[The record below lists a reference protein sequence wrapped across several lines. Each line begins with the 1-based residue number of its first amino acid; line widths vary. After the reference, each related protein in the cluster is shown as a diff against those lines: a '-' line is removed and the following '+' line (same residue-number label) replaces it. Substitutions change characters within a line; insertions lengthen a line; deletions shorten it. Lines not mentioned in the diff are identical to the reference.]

1 MFALELGLNYSQIG
15 VFDSARGVVGVVISL
30 LGGYLAD
37 VFGKRRWF
45 LGFSLISLG
54 IFTALLGF
62 SKTYFAVLVLLA
74 VGGIGNSLWH
84 PFALPMLKR
93 VFPQRRALATAIH
106 DAGANSFHGLSPIV
120 VGALLGF
127 LGWKYVVGLHLWPG
141 LLMGIVIVLTMPRVD
156 GVPSQRDSS
165 KRYSGNWRA
174 GILFNKAFLTA
185 GGVSAFL
192 TMGRLAL
199 FTFLPLFLAFELGL
213 DSPSQ
218 GIYMGIMTISG
229 ALMAPVAGNL
239 SDRFGLRAVLVITIC
254 VATVFAVSLA
264 FAEVGFLLYV
274 IIALLGMAL
283 FSTRSLLLVFA
294 MSVTPD
300 EMGGSSVGAIF
311 STNRFFGVF
320 SPIIAGVIA
329 DVYGLRPVF
338 YFIGGLLF
346 AGIIMLLLIKP
357 KKLVPTT

>member
-1 MFALELGLNYSQIG
+1 
-15 VFDSARGVVGVVISL
+15 
-30 LGGYLAD
+30 
-37 VFGKRRWF
+37 
-45 LGFSLISLG
+45 
-54 IFTALLGF
+54 
-62 SKTYFAVLVLLA
+62 
-74 VGGIGNSLWH
+74 
-84 PFALPMLKR
+84 
-93 VFPQRRALATAIH
+93 
-106 DAGANSFHGLSPIV
+106 
-120 VGALLGF
+120 
-127 LGWKYVVGLHLWPG
+127 
-141 LLMGIVIVLTMPRVD
+141 
-156 GVPSQRDSS
+156 
-165 KRYSGNWRA
+165 
-174 GILFNKAFLTA
+174 
-185 GGVSAFL
+185 
-192 TMGRLAL
+192 MGRLAL
-199 FTFLPLFLAFELGL
+199 FAFLPLFLAFELGL